1 MAHSAYPDSPLGPDA
16 FHEYESL
23 LNQDY
28 EELVKKRETDCR
40 VSGNSGVKE
49 STNSEDEGWSE
60 LTSIEDDISRFNDS
74 PSAKLPHE
82 DYSIGCSEDVGQKL
96 IVSVHHFPLIL
107 CPFSPRVFVLP
118 SEGSVAE
125 ASLSA
130 EHENSISSGLPPL
143 STGKIADTEDF
154 SPGATLTA
162 QFLYHLALKV
172 IKLCLLWIF
181 LFCVKP
187 TSIETIWSSE
197 IDFAVPIPF

>member
-28 EELVKKRETDCR
+28 EELVKKRETGR
-40 VSGNSGVKE
+40 IVSGNSGLKE
-49 STNSEDEGWSE
+49 SNASEDEGWSE
-60 LTSIEDDISRFNDS
+60 LTSLEEDISRLDIIS
-74 PSAKLPHE
+74 SAKLPQE
-82 DYSIGCSEDVGQKL
+82 DYFISYSEDVGQKL
-96 IVSVHHFPLIL
+96 MVSVHHFPLIL

-130 EHENSISSGLPPL
+130 VHENSISSGLPPL
-143 STGKIADTEDF
+143 STGKLADAEDV
-154 SPGATLTA
+154 SPGASLTA

-172 IKLCLLWIF
+172 IKLCLL
-181 LFCVKP
+181 
-187 TSIETIWSSE
+187 
-197 IDFAVPIPF
+197 